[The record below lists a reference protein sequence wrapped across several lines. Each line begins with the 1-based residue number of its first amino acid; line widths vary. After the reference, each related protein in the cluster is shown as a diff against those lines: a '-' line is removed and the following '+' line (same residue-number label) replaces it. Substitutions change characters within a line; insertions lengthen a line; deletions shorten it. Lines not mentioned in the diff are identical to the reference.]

1 MRRILA
7 ITLLLSAAVSASDMA
22 SPSSVDVFT
31 HSKGSD
37 MRITRLQLV
46 LPEAVITT
54 HTLDDVRSAE
64 DALSVGMP
72 ADPAKAEA
80 WFSQRL
86 AQGDTQKLMEQVT
99 RGYDA
104 LLAALEHRVD
114 RLPAVVF
121 DGKYVVYGEDTI
133 EALRIYRKT
142 MSQRAKGGQ

>member
-1 MRRILA
+1 MRRALA
-7 ITLLLSAAVSASDMA
+7 ILFFSAAVSAGDMV
-22 SPSSVDVFT
+22 SPSTVDVFT

-46 LPEAVITT
+46 LPDAVITT
-54 HTLDDVRSAE
+54 HTVDDVRNAE

-72 ADPAKAEA
+72 TDPGKAEA
-80 WFSQRL
+80 WFSKRL
-86 AQGDTQKLMEQVT
+86 NHGDTQKLMEQVT
-99 RGYDA
+99 QGYDA
-104 LLAALEHRVD
+104 LLAALEHRID

-133 EALRIYRKT
+133 EALRVYRKT